1 MNESRDKF
9 QTEAQ
14 NDDDPNHVGNGF
26 PPRLW
31 QRSSLRHSF
40 ALRISCVLIQH
51 VGDVLSEGLIAS
63 RRPVAYRLLVS
74 LIARTVRP
82 RNFTHDPFDGKETRK
97 RAVVVSQR
105 FPSGGIA
112 SPGSRVA
119 QEALSVK
126 KGIIALPLDWD
137 RRGRVTPA
145 GTTSQETWPGAE
157 PRCESCGESRCGA
170 PEGERAPQADELR
183 KPRTLVCGAHPRP
196 RCRRTA
202 TCVGAART
210 NSFAPFGASLPRLFR
225 GTESNRPRTLT
236 RRENDPC

>member
-63 RRPVAYRLLVS
+63 RRPVAHRLLVS

-126 KGIIALPLDWD
+126 KGIIALIRGTRSGCDPDCGA
-137 RRGRVTPA
+137 RRGACARIRTPLPGGSGHHSLRYYGRGVGCFHCT
-145 GTTSQETWPGAE
+145 GTGK
-157 PRCESCGESRCGA
+157 GG
-170 PEGERAPQADELR
+170 
-183 KPRTLVCGAHPRP
+183 
-196 RCRRTA
+196 
-202 TCVGAART
+202 
-210 NSFAPFGASLPRLFR
+210 
-225 GTESNRPRTLT
+225 
-236 RRENDPC
+236 